1 MFTEEFRKSL
11 DEYISLNYVES
22 AERTADYVL
31 DADVTKDAG
40 KTFSKKESFTL
51 DQLMEEVG
59 ESFHDMLFLKID
71 MSGMTD
77 VEVYK
82 KANID
87 RKLFSKIRSN
97 PAYHPRKQT
106 VLALAIALKLSIDDT
121 VDLLAR
127 AEYVGLTD
135 AQIQKDHQMKN
146 LMDVPKC
153 DNEEFDY
160 YVRNK
165 AVVRSVDE
173 LQRYLQKHA
182 NTKPFEINV
191 RLDFTCNIKEMAQKA
206 SDYVVKHFVIAGGC
220 VDIKVDSQYREGQ
233 NILIMT
239 GR

>member
-22 AERTADYVL
+22 TERSADYIL
-31 DADVTKDAG
+31 DAEVTKDAG

-82 KANID
+82 RANID

-127 AEYVGLTD
+127 AEYALSPGNKGDLIVKYFIERGVYDIMSINFALD
-135 AQIQKDHQMKN
+135 EYGQQI
-146 LMDVPKC
+146 L
-153 DNEEFDY
+153 E
-160 YVRNK
+160 
-165 AVVRSVDE
+165 
-173 LQRYLQKHA
+173 
-182 NTKPFEINV
+182 
-191 RLDFTCNIKEMAQKA
+191 
-206 SDYVVKHFVIAGGC
+206 
-220 VDIKVDSQYREGQ
+220 
-233 NILIMT
+233 
-239 GR
+239 